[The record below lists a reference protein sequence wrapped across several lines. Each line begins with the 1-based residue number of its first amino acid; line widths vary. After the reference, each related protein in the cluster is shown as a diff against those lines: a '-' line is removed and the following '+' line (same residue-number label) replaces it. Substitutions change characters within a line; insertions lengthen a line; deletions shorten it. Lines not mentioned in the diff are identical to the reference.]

1 MSLLPQGPTTPP
13 ERAFCRQLLT
23 TLFVSVEAD
32 TATLKKVVQ
41 ARLDLARDIGAFD
54 PAVSPSV

>member
-23 TLFVSVEAD
+23 TLFVNVEAD
-32 TATLKKVVQ
+32 TGTIKEVTLD
-41 ARLDLARDIGAFD
+41 RLQLARDMGAFD
-54 PAVSPSV
+54 PALSPSA